1 MSTDQ
6 SLLRELLV
14 PRLPRCQQLGDAVA
28 FHVIN
33 RGHNRETVFHD
44 DDDRRVFLD
53 LIDRYRARFG
63 FALYHYCLMS
73 NHFHLL
79 LRVADARELSPLMA
93 GLLRSYVHHCHRRRG
108 FVGHQWQGRFK
119 SPAVQDGAYLLSC
132 GRYIERNPLA
142 ASMVQEPWDYAWSSC
157 KHYALGVADPLVT
170 ESPSYTEFGADP
182 QRRRMLWQDFLV
194 HDDERA
200 AAVREGDWA
209 IGDEA
214 FRKRMRQVSGRPAA
228 RRRGRP
234 RRQGV
239 TLEDVP
245 FYDATLVCQSI
256 YVKRHHF
263 LPGSDA
269 LNPASGVRYDI
280 MSGTASNLDL
290 HAHRMADVLF
300 RMIDF

>member
-1 MSTDQ
+1 LSFQELQLKWSTTKNGDALRISLSFQELQLKWSTTMPTDQ
-6 SLLRELLV
+6 LRRLSGV
-14 PRLPRCQQLGDAVA
+14 IMPRLPRCQQLGDAVS

-53 LIDRYRARFG
+53 LLDRYRTRFG

-79 LRVADARELSPLMA
+79 LRVAAARELSPLMA
-93 GLLRSYVHHCHRRRG
+93 GLLRAYVHHCHRRRG
-108 FVGHQWQGRFK
+108 FVGHKWQGRFK

-132 GRYIERNPLA
+132 GRYVERNPLEA
-142 ASMVQEPWDYAWSSC
+142 AMIQEPWDYAWSSC
-157 KHYALGVADPLVT
+157 RYYALGTVDPLIT

-182 QRRRMLWQDFLV
+182 GRRRQLWREFLM
-194 HDDERA
+194 HEDEREP
-200 AAVREGDWA
+200 AVRQSDWA

-234 RRQGV
+234 PRKSAG
-239 TLEDVP
+239 TDEGTI
-245 FYDATLVCQSI
+245 YDATL
-256 YVKRHHF
+256 F
-263 LPGSDA
+263 P
-269 LNPASGVRYDI
+269 
-280 MSGTASNLDL
+280 
-290 HAHRMADVLF
+290 
-300 RMIDF
+300 